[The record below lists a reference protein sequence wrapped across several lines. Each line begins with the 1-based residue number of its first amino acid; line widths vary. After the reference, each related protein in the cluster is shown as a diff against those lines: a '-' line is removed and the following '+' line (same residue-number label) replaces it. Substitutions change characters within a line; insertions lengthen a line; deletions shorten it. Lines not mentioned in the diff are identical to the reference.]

1 MPQDD
6 AKNLLVTKR
15 IAELEAEL
23 HRFSV
28 LLSNLQESPDS
39 SGHRYATER
48 IEAIVEEIET
58 LKAPLVE
65 DQPAKDA
72 PPLHTVLF
80 VIGVILVVYGLAQ
93 HAWGAVVLGIALAVA
108 SAMVKVRDTNA
119 TTDGRQ

>member
-1 MPQDD
+1 MSDND
-6 AKNLLVTKR
+6 AKNVLVTKR

-23 HRFSV
+23 HKFSI

-39 SGHRYATER
+39 SGHRYAAER

-58 LKAPLVE
+58 LKAPPVE

-80 VIGVILVVYGLAQ
+80 VIGVILTVYGLAQ
-93 HAWGAVVLGIALAVA
+93 QAWGAVVLGIALAVA
-108 SAMVKVRDTNA
+108 SQVVKAKA
-119 TTDGRQ
+119 THTATDERQ

>member
-6 AKNLLVTKR
+6 ANNLLVTKR

-28 LLSNLQESPDS
+28 LLSNLQDSPDS

-48 IEAIVEEIET
+48 IEAIVDEIET
-58 LKAPLVE
+58 LKTPTVN

-80 VIGVILVVYGLAQ
+80 VTAVILVVYGLAQ
-93 HAWGAVVLGIALAVA
+93 HAWGAVVLGIGLAVA
-108 SAMVKVRDTNA
+108 SAIVKARAVTTA
-119 TTDGRQ
+119 TDDRQ

>member
-6 AKNLLVTKR
+6 SKNLLVTQR

-39 SGHRYATER
+39 SGHRYAKER
-48 IEAIVEEIET
+48 IESIVEEIET
-58 LKAPLVE
+58 LKAPPVE
-65 DQPAKDA
+65 QPPAKDA
-72 PPLHTVLF
+72 PPAHTVLF

-93 HAWGAVVLGIALAVA
+93 SAWGAVLLGIGLVVA
-108 SAMVKVRDTNA
+108 SAVTKLRTLSA
-119 TTDGRQ
+119 PTDHRQ

>member
-1 MPQDD
+1 MPDE
-6 AKNLLVTKR
+6 AKNALVARR

-23 HRFSV
+23 HKFSI

-58 LKAPLVE
+58 LKAPPVE

-72 PPLHTVLF
+72 PPVHTVLF
-80 VIGVILVVYGLAQ
+80 VFGVILIVYGLAQ
-93 HAWGAVVLGIALAVA
+93 SAWGAVVLGIGLAVA
-108 SAMVKVRDTNA
+108 SAVAKVRA
-119 TTDGRQ
+119 TTTATDHRQ